1 MPPAVPTQ
9 EVAEEP
15 PRTPLGLDV
24 LNWRFEQLER
34 AGFPVGAA
42 IVLAERGDIDL
53 HVAVGLLARGCPAE
67 LAVAILT

>member
-1 MPPAVPTQ
+1 MPPAPPAQ

-34 AGFPVGAA
+34 AGFPVGVA

-53 HVAVGLLARGCPAE
+53 HVAVGLLASGCPPE
-67 LAVAILT
+67 VAVAILS